1 MLALLDQLGWRQRD
15 RRLAGPGDQK
25 LVFVGDLI
33 DRGPQNLRTVEIVR
47 DLVERGDALC
57 LMGNHEFNAV
67 QFHTPDPKK
76 PGETLR
82 PQTDKN
88 RKQHQ
93 AVLDEIEQRPGDWK
107 EMLDWFRTL
116 PLAVEGDGWRCVH
129 ACWHPP
135 SLEVLE
141 ERAGQWFLPEEAWE
155 NSARWGSREFKA
167 VETLLKGPEGKLPEG
182 ATFLDK
188 DGTERTEAGCAG
200 GSRPRPRS
208 AKPCCSRARP
218 KGWTSM
224 RPTRIWTTRAI
235 PKPRLPVFFGH
246 YWRSGPVRPVGPNA
260 VCLDYSIGKGD
271 RLVARRAIAAPGKSI
286 PCPAARDQLTRVQLS
301 QRDSAR
307 SCQRLAEPA
316 ELPPLFA
323 PVGFGEDLEKRLG

>member
-1 MLALLDQLGWRQRD
+1 MKESTETVFIGDIHGHAPTLLALLDQLGWRQRD
-15 RRLAGPGDQK
+15 RHLAGPGGQK
-25 LVFVGDLI
+25 LVLIGDLI
-33 DRGPQNLRTVEIVR
+33 DRGPQNLHTVDIVR

-135 SLEVLE
+135 SLETLE
-141 ERAGQWFLPEEAWE
+141 ERDGQWFLAPDAWLASVRRG
-155 NSARWGSREFKA
+155 NREFKA
-167 VETLLKGPEGKLPEG
+167 VESLLTGPERKLLGG
-182 ATFLDK
+182 ASFLDK
-188 DGTERTEAGCAG
+188 EGSERAEA
-200 GSRPRPRS
+200 
-208 AKPCCSRARP
+208 
-218 KGWTSM
+218 
-224 RPTRIWTTRAI
+224 
-235 PKPRLPVFFGH
+235 
-246 YWRSGPVRPVGPNA
+246 
-260 VCLDYSIGKGD
+260 CL
-271 RLVARRAIAAPGKSI
+271 RWW
-286 PCPAARDQLTRVQLS
+286 
-301 QRDSAR
+301 
-307 SCQRLAEPA
+307 EPA
-316 ELPPLFA
+316 PAPAPTTLGEALLFRGA
-323 PVGFGEDLEKRLG
+323 PEGLDLDTP

>member
-1 MLALLDQLGWRQRD
+1 MKESIETVFIGDIHGHAPTLLALLDQLGWRQRD
-15 RRLAGPGDQK
+15 LRLAGPGDSK

-188 DGTERTEAGCAG
+188 DGTERNQARLRWWAAAPATLGEAMLFQGAPEG
-200 GSRPRPRS
+200 LDLDASYDNPDH
-208 AKPCCSRARP
+208 
-218 KGWTSM
+218 TSY
-224 RPTRIWTTRAI
+224 PDTA
-235 PKPRLPVFFGH
+235 PPVFFGH
-246 YWRSGPVRPVGPNA
+246 YWNRGEISAERPNA
-260 VCLDYSIGKGD
+260 VCLDYSVAKRGG
-271 RLVARRAIAAPGKSI
+271 RLVAYRLRSERAL
-286 PCPAARDQLTRVQLS
+286 CRENFVTQNVV
-301 QRDSAR
+301 
-307 SCQRLAEPA
+307 E
-316 ELPPLFA
+316 E
-323 PVGFGEDLEKRLG
+323 VME